1 MARPSSGMARTGG
14 RRTYGSGSVFVKSDA
29 YYGKWRLHGRQV
41 MRKLG
46 PCRRPGTRDGLTRAQ
61 AEARLRALMTETLV
75 PASTERLTFEE
86 AGRRYVRHLE
96 EVMQRKPSTIQD
108 YRIIVGRHLGPYFGS
123 TEIARITPGDVATY
137 IGAKRRAGL
146 AIKTITNHL
155 NFAHGVF
162 AFAIRRGWVVR
173 NPVAMTDRPP
183 SPPADPDIRFLDREE
198 LEALLRTAADD
209 LLGPTDHALWLTA
222 AMTGLRQGE
231 LAGLRWRDV
240 DWAARLV
247 RVRRSYSRGQWTTP
261 KSRRSSRAVPMA
273 DRVAGELER
282 HFQRSPYTH
291 DDDLV
296 FCHPETGRPYDASK
310 SRVRFKQ
317 ALKRAGL
324 RELRFHDLR
333 HTYGTHMA
341 AAGTPLRTLQGWMGH
356 RDYKTTEIYADFA
369 PDPTQGALWAQRAF
383 GDEGVPEV
391 DRGHGQ
397 APGGSA
403 DFIPRV

>member
-1 MARPSSGMARTGG
+1 
-14 RRTYGSGSVFVKSDA
+14 
-29 YYGKWRLHGRQV
+29 

-46 PCRRPGTRDGLTRAQ
+46 PIRQPGTRTGLTRAQ
-61 AEARLRALMTETLV
+61 AEARMRALMAETSL

-86 AGRRYVRHLE
+86 MGRRYLQHLE
-96 EVMQRKPSTIQD
+96 EVMQRKRTTIQD
-108 YRIIVGRHLGPYFGS
+108 YRIMLLRHLGPFFGA
-123 TEIARITPGDVATY
+123 TEVSKLDAADVAAY
-137 IGAKRRAGL
+137 ITAKRRSGL
-146 AIKTITNHL
+146 AIKTITNQL

-162 AFAIRRGWVVR
+162 AFGVRRGWVVR
-173 NPVAMTDRPP
+173 NPVAMADRPV
-183 SPPADPDIRFLDREE
+183 SPPVDPDVRFLDREE
-198 LEALLRTAADD
+198 LEALLRAAADD
-209 LLGPTDHALWLTA
+209 LLGATDRVLWLTA

-231 LAGLRWRDV
+231 LAALRWRDI
-240 DWAARLV
+240 DWSARLV

-261 KSRRSSRAVPMA
+261 KSRRASRAVPMA

-282 HFQRSPYTH
+282 HFGRSVYTH

-310 SRVRFKQ
+310 SRVRFKA

-333 HTYGTHMA
+333 HTYGTLMA

-369 PDPTQGALWAQRAF
+369 PDPTQGAMWAQRAF
-383 GDEGVPEV
+383 GAATPPASQEAREASGRAQEPLW
-391 DRGHGQ
+391 
-397 APGGSA
+397 
-403 DFIPRV
+403 